1 MTMPKRKASYKRP
14 TSTKTRK
21 DADIEEI
28 PEIVSRNTMD
38 RNFKISTKHKLKP
51 VHKSFTELCFN
62 PNTKI
67 AFVDGPAGTAK
78 TYCAAYVALHML
90 KAHRVDEV
98 IYIRS
103 IIESASKS
111 MGSLPGEV
119 DDKFLPWTLPLQEKL
134 SELISSSTI
143 NTLLS
148 QDIVKAVPVNYV
160 RGLTFKDSVV
170 IVDEAQNLTRS
181 ELITILTRFGE
192 DSTMIV
198 IGDTF
203 QSDINGR
210 SGFQDIY
217 DVFND
222 EESEENGVF
231 CFKFS
236 HKDIMRSEMLKFIV
250 KKLEST
256 K

>member
-1 MTMPKRKASYKRP
+1 MTKRKASYKRST
-14 TSTKTRK
+14 TSKSRK
-21 DADIEEI
+21 DAGIEEL
-28 PEIVSRNTMD
+28 PEIVAKNNMD
-38 RNFKISTKHKLKP
+38 RNFKIQAKYELTP

-62 PNTKI
+62 ANTKI

-78 TYCAAYVALHML
+78 TYCAAYVALNML

-98 IYIRS
+98 VYIRS

-143 NTLLS
+143 TTLF
-148 QDIVKAVPVNYV
+148 DHNIVKAVPVNYV

-170 IVDEAQNLTRS
+170 IVDEAQNLTKS
-181 ELITILTRFGE
+181 ELVTILTRFGE

-198 IGDTF
+198 IGDTL

-210 SGFQDIY
+210 SGFQEIY
-217 DVFND
+217 NTFND
-222 EESEENGVF
+222 QESEDHGVF
-231 CFKFS
+231 CFKFTDD
-236 HKDIMRSEMLKFIV
+236 DIMRSEMLKFIV
-250 KKLEST
+250 KKLGE

>member
-1 MTMPKRKASYKRP
+1 MTKRKAPYKRGP
-14 TSTKTRK
+14 TKSRK
-21 DADIEEI
+21 DASIEEI
-28 PEIVSRNTMD
+28 PDIVTRNNID
-38 RNFKISTKHKLKP
+38 RNFDIVAKYKLTD

-62 PNTKI
+62 HDTKI

-78 TYCAAYVALHML
+78 TYCAAYTALHML
-90 KAHRVDEV
+90 KSHRVDEV
-98 IYIRS
+98 VYIRS

-134 SELISSSTI
+134 NELISTSTI
-143 NTLLS
+143 SNLFDTNT
-148 QDIVKAVPVNYV
+148 VKAVPVNYV

-192 DSTMIV
+192 DSKMIV
-198 IGDTF
+198 IGDTL

-210 SGFQDIY
+210 SGFQEIY
-217 DVFND
+217 DTFND
-222 EESEENGVF
+222 KESEENGVF
-231 CFKFS
+231 CFKFTD
-236 HKDIMRSEMLKFIV
+236 KDIMRSEMLKFIV
-250 KKLEST
+250 RKLGQ

>member
-1 MTMPKRKASYKRP
+1 MTMTKRKASYKRP
-14 TSTKTRK
+14 TSSKSRK
-21 DADIEEI
+21 DVEIEEI

-38 RNFKISTKHKLKP
+38 RSFKISTKYKLKP

-78 TYCAAYVALHML
+78 TYCAAYVALNMI

-134 SELISSSTI
+134 SELISSATI
-143 NTLLS
+143 NTLFD

-210 SGFQDIY
+210 SGFQEIY
-217 DVFND
+217 ETFND

-231 CFKFS
+231 CFKFT
-236 HKDIMRSEMLKFIV
+236 HRDIMRSEMLKFIV
-250 KKLEST
+250 KKLENN